1 MIFDLLKSVQIPLSL
16 ENDQSIEAL
25 KKNIFIIKSQ
35 FENALMHRQYLIVE
49 KNEIEQKMILSEYNY
64 ISKKVIAD
72 TKIDNKTTLDQ
83 LKQELTLRSIEIINL
98 I

>member
-1 MIFDLLKSVQIPLSL
+1 MIMK
-16 ENDQSIEAL
+16 
-25 KKNIFIIKSQ
+25 
-35 FENALMHRQYLIVE
+35 
-49 KNEIEQKMILSEYNY
+49 EYNY
-64 ISKKVIAD
+64 ISKKVIVD

>member
-1 MIFDLLKSVQIPLSL
+1 
-16 ENDQSIEAL
+16 
-25 KKNIFIIKSQ
+25 
-35 FENALMHRQYLIVE
+35 
-49 KNEIEQKMILSEYNY
+49 MILSEYNY